1 MSWPAT
7 RIVPIRGTFPFAVT
21 LNATTPLPEPVPPA
35 VIVMNGQVVMA
46 VHAHPAAVVTVRVAD
61 DAVAGRFTPVG
72 EIVYMHGPAACV
84 SVNVCPETINEPVR
98 CEPGFAATLYVRVA
112 FPLPVVGVGNA
123 NVSHGWLMLPAV
135 HAQSWRGDTMTS
147 NVPVDA
153 VFGAV
158 ALDGESEYV
167 HGGMGA
173 ACVTVTIWPAIVSVP
188 VRCAPTFE
196 KMSNATIADP
206 EPLALEGRITTNG
219 ALLVAVHVHPAAVV
233 RFTNPAA
240 ALSSKL
246 NVVGEIE

>member
-1 MSWPAT
+1 M
-7 RIVPIRGTFPFAVT
+7 
-21 LNATTPLPEPVPPA
+21 
-35 VIVMNGQVVMA
+35 MNGHVVMA
-46 VHAHPAAVVTVRVAD
+46 VHAHPSAVVTVRVAD

-72 EIVYMHGPAACV
+72 EIVYVHGPAACV
-84 SVNVCPETINEPVR
+84 NVNVCPETISVPVR
-98 CEPGFAATLYVRVA
+98 CGPGFAATLYVRVV
-112 FPLPVVGVGNA
+112 FPLPVVGVGNG

-153 VFGAV
+153 VCGAV
-158 ALDGESEYV
+158 ALDGESENV

-173 ACVTVTIWPAIVSVP
+173 SCVTVTVWPAIVSVP

-196 KMSNATIADP
+196 KMSNATVALP
-206 EPLALEGRITTNG
+206 EPVALDGRIATNG
-219 ALLVAVHVHPAAVV
+219 ALLVAVHVHPAVVV

-240 ALSSKL
+240 ELASKL